1 MMTRR
6 RSTPSCA
13 KIACCASPDRP
24 AAQVCVEIGT
34 PVAFWARAEARST
47 VSITGVTPAVSV
59 AHLMIPAL
67 TPLVPMPRVMS
78 RTNSSATASTP
89 WLLKYRCGI
98 HQTPV
103 AAITR
108 TRERRAT
115 ATIKSMARPR
125 STVVR
130 STIVRMPRLP
140 RSAIVRSASART
152 ASRSKGWGQFSCTP
166 GERVTM
172 CSCIS
177 VGPSSAVATGPSAV
191 STVVMLTSRS
201 EESIVRA
208 ASSSSAP
215 GGRRGA
221 LDQVLRA
228 GLNPGEEAGQHD
240 AHPQPGI
247 ALHVGGGDQRPGHAA
262 GLDDLRQRPVDRLLD
277 LRVSQV
283 ADLAHRGR
291 QVARRHEEDINVVD
305 LHDLVEVANRDDV
318 LDQGDQQALVVGGLE
333 VVAHAEALAAGE
345 HATLAEW
352 CELAGLDDS
361 LGLGAGVDVRHHDA
375 LRATIEGAIDG
386 GVVVVHHPD
395 DRGHAPEVAGPR
407 EATEIGVVDA
417 AVLALQPDSV
427 WADRTELIDQVG
439 VVGAGQNR
447 RDLAGGELLFHAI
460 RSNVHVV
467 SLTCAPA
474 SAPRSGP
481 SARQS

>member
-59 AHLMIPAL
+59 AHLMMPAL

-78 RTNSSATASTP
+78 RTDSSATASTP

-103 AAITR
+103 ATITR

-115 ATIKSMARPR
+115 ATIKSMSRPR

-140 RSAIVRSASART
+140 RSAIFRSASART
-152 ASRSKGWGQFSCTP
+152 ASRSKRWGQFSCTP

-208 ASSSSAP
+208 GSSSSAP
-215 GGRRGA
+215 DGRRGA

-247 ALHVGGGDQRPGHAA
+247 ALHVGGGDQRARHAA
-262 GLDDLRQRPVDRLLD
+262 GLDDLRQRPVDRPLNP
-277 LRVSQV
+277 RASPV
-283 ADLAHRGR
+283 AD
-291 QVARRHEEDINVVD
+291 
-305 LHDLVEVANRDDV
+305 
-318 LDQGDQQALVVGGLE
+318 
-333 VVAHAEALAAGE
+333 
-345 HATLAEW
+345 
-352 CELAGLDDS
+352 
-361 LGLGAGVDVRHHDA
+361 
-375 LRATIEGAIDG
+375 
-386 GVVVVHHPD
+386 PD

-481 SARQS
+481 SARQSRGHGVRSSGVALAVVSMAQDASLD